1 MYITRSETF
10 IEIDLLQHL
19 KISRQTYAT
28 TLSKISFS
36 LNLSQLSEFKT
47 LTILT
52 NRNISLIPNLSII
65 YHMVVAK

>member
-1 MYITRSETF
+1 MYIIRSETF

-19 KISRQTYAT
+19 KISRQTYPT
-28 TLSKISFS
+28 NLSKISFS
-36 LNLSQLSEFKT
+36 LNLSHLSECKT

-65 YHMVVAK
+65 YHIVVAK